1 MRDGGKGD
9 MQRPLVVDI
18 EQFDNNWDAIFNK
31 KDKKQLEV
39 AMDRRAK
46 ELMQEVKELIGKK

>member
-31 KDKKQLEV
+31 KDKKQLED
-39 AMDRRAK
+39 AMDCRAK
-46 ELMQEVKELIGKK
+46 ELMAQVKELIGKK

>member
-31 KDKKQLEV
+31 KDKKQLED

-46 ELMQEVKELIGKK
+46 ELMAQVKELIGKK

>member
-9 MQRPLVVDI
+9 AQRPLVVPM

-31 KDKKQLEV
+31 PNPLADKTVQQIEDHLREQQPISL
-39 AMDRRAK
+39 DD
-46 ELMQEVKELIGKK
+46 

>member
-9 MQRPLVVDI
+9 AQRPLVVPM

-31 KDKKQLEV
+31 QKKQLED
-39 AMDRRAK
+39 AMDYRAK
-46 ELMQEVKELIGKK
+46 ELMQQVKDLIGKK

>member
-31 KDKKQLEV
+31 KDKKQLED

-46 ELMQEVKELIGKK
+46 ELMAQAKELIGKK

>member
-31 KDKKQLEV
+31 KDKKQLED

>member
-1 MRDGGKGD
+1 

-31 KDKKQLEV
+31 KDKKQLED
-39 AMDRRAK
+39 AMDCRAK
-46 ELMQEVKELIGKK
+46 ELMAQVKELIGKK

>member
-9 MQRPLVVDI
+9 MQRPLAVDI
-18 EQFDNNWDAIFNK
+18 ERFDNNWDAIFNK
-31 KDKKQLEV
+31 KDKKQLED

-46 ELMQEVKELIGKK
+46 ELMAQAKELIGKK